1 MAVAA
6 AAGGTRAPA
15 VREEAN
21 ARPFGEV
28 VDEVVEE
35 ARGGGGILKEGRWLR
50 W

>member
-28 VDEVVEE
+28 VDDEGS
-35 ARGGGGILKEGRWLR
+35 RGGTGEEEGF
-50 W
+50 